1 MEKKEKKNEKNA
13 LVIVSEENKV
23 NKEAIALQQ
32 EIERRTA
39 ELQHCLAEL
48 ERKRKLSEN
57 RTEFIAVMDK
67 LEKSEDTLLQ
77 EEGFNTNSFKLRFGE
92 ANAYRDEDVFVIGNR
107 EIILDFIHFIRGKI
121 TEKVR
126 EIEAQLM
133 A

>member
-13 LVIVSEENKV
+13 LVVVEKENKA
-23 NKEAIALQQ
+23 NQEPLDFQQ

-39 ELQHCLAEL
+39 ELQKCLAEL
-48 ERKRKLSEN
+48 ERKRILSEN
-57 RTEFIAVMDK
+57 RMEFMSVMGK

-77 EEGFNTNSFKLRFGE
+77 EEGFNTNAYKLRFGE
-92 ANAYRDEDVFVIGNR
+92 ANAYRDEDVFIIGNR
-107 EIILDFIHFIRGKI
+107 EIILEFIHFIRGKI

-126 EIEAQLM
+126 DIEAQLI